1 MKTMAERWALFERM
15 TVKPGTDPKEVL
27 RLKIAFYS
35 GGTLMLDMIKQ
46 ASKAKDG
53 GALLALSRELAATL
67 AELTK
72 EHAAGQS
79 EAARARGGLQ

>member
-35 GGTLMLDMIKQ
+35 GGTLMLSLVKQ
-46 ASKAKDG
+46 ASKSQDG
-53 GALLALSRELAATL
+53 AALLALSRELAATL

-72 EHAAGQS
+72 EHAAGQAD
-79 EAARARGGLQ
+79 AARASGGLQ